1 MPEKARDGGG
11 GILGGAVGGGGGA
24 EKLTQLLLPARLR
37 TESERV
43 PPTSPP
49 VAPAPGPSGGR
60 RSSVVEVSPKIDREK
75 DVTNEWKQGYG
86 S

>member
-1 MPEKARDGGG
+1 M
-11 GILGGAVGGGGGA
+11 
-24 EKLTQLLLPARLR
+24 KLTQLLLPARLR

-43 PPTSPP
+43 PPPSPP

-86 S
+86 LRGKSILLVMQNEMPY